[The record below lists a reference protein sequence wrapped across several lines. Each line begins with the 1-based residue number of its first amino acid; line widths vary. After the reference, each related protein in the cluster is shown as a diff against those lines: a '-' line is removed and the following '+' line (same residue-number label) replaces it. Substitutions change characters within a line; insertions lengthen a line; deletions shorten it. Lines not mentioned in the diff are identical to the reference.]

1 MNLITLF
8 QIELIKAS
16 RRTSLWVGTVIFI
29 LFGAM
34 YLWFVSSGSIAINGQ
49 AFSELRLPEDW
60 TRILGQFKT
69 FSIVYVVVT
78 VVMLTAN
85 EFGLK
90 TARQNVIDGLSKE
103 AFFLGKLE
111 LTFAVALLYFGIFFL
126 LGTGFGLMGSSHADG
141 VVRQQDLKLFL
152 AYIFVLAGYGVIGL
166 FFAFLTRS
174 SGNAMAFS
182 LLYIFIETIAGPLL
196 TLKEA
201 TAPIVE
207 YLPTRVLD
215 TLVDPMRFLPE
226 EDLLL
231 LREQFEAIGRPLP
244 EYLPMPIAASLAIGY
259 MVMISGAAYLVFKK
273 RDL

>member
-1 MNLITLF
+1 VNLITLF

-16 RRTSLWVGTVIFI
+16 RRLSFWVGAVIFT
-29 LFGAM
+29 LFGIM

-60 TRILGQFKT
+60 VRILGQFKT
-69 FSIVYVVVT
+69 FSIVYVIVT
-78 VVMLTAN
+78 VIMLTAN

-103 AFFLGKLE
+103 AFFLAKLE
-111 LTFAVALLYFGIFFL
+111 LSIAIAVLYFGIFFL
-126 LGTGFGLMGSSHADG
+126 LGVGFGLTGSSAAGG

-152 AYIFVLAGYGVIGL
+152 AYIFVLVGYGLIGL

-182 LLYIFIETIAGPLL
+182 LLYIFIETIASPLL
-196 TLKEA
+196 TLKEV
-201 TAPIVE
+201 TAPVVQ
-207 YLPTRVLD
+207 YLPTRVFD
-215 TLVDPMRFLPE
+215 TLVDPMRFVPD

-244 EYLPMPIAASLAIGY
+244 EYLPMPMAASLALGY
-259 MVMISGAAYLVFKK
+259 MGMIAGAAYLVYKK